1 MENRTNAIEDIRS
14 GDRALFQMKV
24 KCRDPSTGSGQV
36 MGTRMFVGRGGDSRF
51 PFDSPDA
58 AVSLRAG
65 SSLWPGGAAS
75 GNGRIV
81 YIFFCGS
88 WLSHDSLD
96 PSRRSA

>member
-1 MENRTNAIEDIRS
+1 MENRTNAIEDS
-14 GDRALFQMKV
+14 
-24 KCRDPSTGSGQV
+24 
-36 MGTRMFVGRGGDSRF
+36 VGRQGFIPDEGEMQRSFDRLRAGYGHPDVCGAGRDSRF

-96 PSRRSA
+96 PSRRSG